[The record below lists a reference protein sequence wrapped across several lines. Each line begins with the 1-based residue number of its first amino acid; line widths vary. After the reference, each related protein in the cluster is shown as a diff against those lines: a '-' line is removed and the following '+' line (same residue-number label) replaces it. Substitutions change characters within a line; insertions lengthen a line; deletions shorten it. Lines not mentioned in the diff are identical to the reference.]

1 MAQLCCSAAFVSYL
15 FLSNCPQLT
24 NDEVLKLQAN
34 LQREAEPLASSPTLV
49 LRYNWESLLESC
61 FWYEKYRQ
69 QGKRRDAPPVRAW
82 TTSSSEGMLGQ
93 ACMVK
98 GKGLAALILVFLYF
112 FTPEMPI
119 FPMGDTDIFYLHWQ
133 YLHPTSDCVCL
144 EAS

>member
-82 TTSSSEGMLGQ
+82 TTSSSGGMLGQ